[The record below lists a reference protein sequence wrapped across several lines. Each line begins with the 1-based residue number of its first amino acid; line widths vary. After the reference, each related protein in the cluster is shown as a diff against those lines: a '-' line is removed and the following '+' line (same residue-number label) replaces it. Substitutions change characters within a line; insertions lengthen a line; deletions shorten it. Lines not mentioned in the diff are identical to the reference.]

1 MITRENIRELA
12 DFESPDGSA
21 LSFYY
26 QPSTPR
32 DKSHREEAIL
42 IKDLVR
48 NAMREAEK
56 NGKNGS
62 ARDDLQKILDLAE
75 RLHGNSGRAKAI
87 FASSKDGFWREFDLP
102 ARLAATRLFVN
113 RRFHLRPLTAIAD
126 VLPRLLVVAAD
137 KTTARFF
144 EIWMDEINEREKL
157 SNELPRRG
165 RSDGFAGYDAG
176 HAERHVD
183 NEAMHWF
190 KRVAERMRELVESGY
205 DRVLIGCRP
214 ENWSEIDPHLHPY
227 VKQRFV
233 GHFPIDSSTAQ
244 VAHVRESAEALYNEF
259 RANRRASLVR
269 EAIGGAQR
277 NGLGATGLRRVLES
291 LEKGEVQT
299 LLIARDF
306 ARNAVECPNCEHLD
320 AHITENC
327 AVCGQ
332 RTQEL
337 EDVSDALLRR
347 AVRNGIEII
356 HIPDNPDLSSAGGVG
371 AVLRFRADQNT
382 EVKKAG

>member
-1 MITRENIRELA
+1 MITRDNIRELA
-12 DFESPDGSA
+12 GFESPDGSA

-42 IKDLVR
+42 IKDLVK

-56 NGKNGS
+56 TTKNGS
-62 ARDDLQKILDLAE
+62 AREDLQKVLDMAE
-75 RLHGNSGRAKAI
+75 RLHGNSGRAKAV
-87 FASSKDGFWREFDLP
+87 FASSKNGFWREFDLP
-102 ARLAATRLFVN
+102 ARLAGTRLFVN

-137 KTTARFF
+137 KSTARFF

-157 SNELPRRG
+157 TNELPRRS

-176 HAERHVD
+176 HAERHVE
-183 NEAMHWF
+183 NEALHWF
-190 KRVAERMRELVESGY
+190 KRIVGRTRGLVESGY

-214 ENWSEIDPHLHPY
+214 DHWSEIEAQLHPY
-227 VKQRFV
+227 VKQKFV
-233 GHFPIDSSTAQ
+233 GQFAIEPSTASIAQ
-244 VAHVRESAEALYNEF
+244 VRQSAEALYNEF
-259 RANRRASLVR
+259 RADRRAGLVR

-277 NGLGATGLRRVLES
+277 NGRGATGLRRVLES

-299 LLIARDF
+299 LLMSRDF
-306 ARNAVECPNCEHLD
+306 ARKAVECPNCGHLD
-320 AHITENC
+320 AHLTENC
-327 AVCGQ
+327 ASCGQ
-332 RTQEL
+332 RTTEL
-337 EDVSDALLRR
+337 EDVADALLRR

>member
-12 DFESPDGSA
+12 GFESSDGGA

-26 QPSTPR
+26 QPSTPK

-62 ARDDLQKILDLAE
+62 AREDLQKILDMAE
-75 RLHGNSGRAKAI
+75 RLHGNSGRAKAV

-102 ARLAATRLFVN
+102 ARLAGTRLFVN
-113 RRFHLRPLTAIAD
+113 RRFHLRPLTPIAD

-137 KTTARFF
+137 KTKARFF

-157 SNELPRRG
+157 TNELPRKG

-183 NEAMHWF
+183 NEALHWF
-190 KRVAERMRELVESGY
+190 KRIAERMRELVEGGY
-205 DRVLIGCRP
+205 DRVLIGCRA
-214 ENWSEIDPHLHPY
+214 ENWSEIEPQLHPY
-227 VKQRFV
+227 VTQRFV
-233 GHFPIDSSTAQ
+233 GHFPIDMSAVSIAQ
-244 VAHVRESAEALYNEF
+244 VRESAEALYNEF

-277 NGLGATGLRRVLES
+277 NGRGATGLRRVLES

-299 LLIARDF
+299 LLLARDF
-306 ARNAVECPNCEHLD
+306 ARNAVECPNCGHLD

-332 RTQEL
+332 PTQEL
-337 EDVSDALLRR
+337 EDVADALLRR

-356 HIPDNPDLSSAGGVG
+356 HIPENPDLSSAGGVG

>member
-12 DFESPDGSA
+12 GFESPDGSA

-26 QPSTPR
+26 QPSTPK

-56 NGKNGS
+56 NSKNGS
-62 ARDDLQKILDLAE
+62 AREDLQKILDMAE
-75 RLHGNSGRAKAI
+75 RLHGNAGRAKAV
-87 FASSKDGFWREFDLP
+87 FASGKNGFWREFDLP
-102 ARLAATRLFVN
+102 ARLASTRLFVN

-126 VLPRLLVVAAD
+126 VLPRLLVVGAD
-137 KTTARFF
+137 KSKARFF
-144 EIWMDEINEREKL
+144 EIWMDEINEREKMT
-157 SNELPRRG
+157 NELPRRG

-183 NEAMHWF
+183 NEALHWF
-190 KRVAERMRELVESGY
+190 KRIAERMRELVESGY

-214 ENWSEIDPHLHPY
+214 ENWSEIEPQLHPY

-233 GHFPIDSSTAQ
+233 GHFAIEPSTAS
-244 VAHVRESAEALYNEF
+244 VAQVRESAEALYNEF
-259 RANRRASLVR
+259 RADRRASLVR

-277 NGLGATGLRRVLES
+277 NGRGATGLRRVLES
-291 LEKGEVQT
+291 LEKGEIQT
-299 LLIARDF
+299 LLMSRDF
-306 ARNAVECPNCEHLD
+306 ARKAVECPNCAHLD
-320 AHITENC
+320 AHLTENC

-332 RTQEL
+332 PTQEL
-337 EDVSDALLRR
+337 EDVADALLRR
-347 AVRNGIEII
+347 AVQNGIEII